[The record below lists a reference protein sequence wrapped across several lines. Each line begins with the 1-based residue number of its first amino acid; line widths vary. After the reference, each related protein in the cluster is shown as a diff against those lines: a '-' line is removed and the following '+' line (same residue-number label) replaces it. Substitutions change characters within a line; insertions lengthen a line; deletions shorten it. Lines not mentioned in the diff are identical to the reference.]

1 MNLQL
6 IKQESFNNVLM
17 DVYRNDNNEVFMTI
31 AQLATALEYASKSA
45 IEKMVQRNEYLK
57 DTEFSATDIL
67 SAPDGKEYE
76 TRIFTE
82 DGIYEVTMLSK
93 QPKALEFRHFVRQ
106 LLKGLRKGE
115 VVVSTVQPN
124 DNMQS
129 FEMQMIGAKYLAEM
143 LRMDETSKLKLTHN
157 VYKECGLPTNS
168 LPQYVDEEVTRS
180 ATDLLKQRGKPMSAI
195 KFNNKMIALGLL
207 ELKERPSSNGGTKE
221 FKSLTDEGLRYGKNL
236 VSQHNTKETQPHY
249 YESKFAEL
257 LEVLKQYER

>member
-6 IKQESFNNVLM
+6 IKQESFNNILM
-17 DVYRNDNNEVFMTI
+17 DVYRNDNNEVFMT
-31 AQLATALEYASKSA
+31 AEQLGSALEYSTKAQA
-45 IEKMVQRNEYLK
+45 ITNIVNRNEYLK
-57 DTEFSATDIL
+57 GEEFSVQLKL
-67 SAPDGKEYE
+67 SSTDGKQYD

-93 QPKALEFRHFVRQ
+93 QPKAQEFRHFVRQ

-115 VVVSTVQPN
+115 IAVAQPVTKLQ
-124 DNMQS
+124 D
-129 FEMQMIGAKYLAEM
+129 ELEAVLIGVKFIADD
-143 LRMDETSKLKLTHN
+143 LRVANSSRLGMYHKAHEQL
-157 VYKECGLPTNS
+157 GLPTS
-168 LPQYVDEEVTRS
+168 QLPQYVDEEVTRS
-180 ATDLLKQRGKPMSAI
+180 ATDLLKQHSKPMSAI

-221 FKSLTDEGLRYGKNL
+221 FKSLTDGGLRYGKNL

-257 LEVLKQYER
+257 LTMLNK

>member
-6 IKQESFNNVLM
+6 IKQDNFNNVLV
-17 DVYRNDNNEVFMTI
+17 DVYRNDNNEVFMTSS
-31 AQLATALEYASKSA
+31 QLAEALEYADRKGV
-45 IEKMVQRNEYLK
+45 EKIVERNEYLK
-57 DTEFSATDIL
+57 DIEFSVTDKLTATD
-67 SAPDGKEYE
+67 GKRYD

-115 VVVSTVQPN
+115 ITIAQPTTKLQ
-124 DNMQS
+124 D
-129 FEMQMIGAKYLAEM
+129 ELEAVLIGVKFIADD
-143 LRMDETSKLKLTHN
+143 LRVADSSRLGMYHKAHEQL
-157 VYKECGLPTNS
+157 GLPTS
-168 LPQYVDEEVTRS
+168 QLPQYVDEEVTRS
-180 ATDLLKQRGKPMSAI
+180 ATDLLKQYGKPMSAI

-249 YESKFAEL
+249 YESKFEEL
-257 LEVLKQYER
+257 LEVLK